1 MLKLELESGT
11 IVDALVDSGAS
22 TNFVAA
28 EVVEDI
34 PKRNC
39 GDYVVTGA
47 FPGNRSFNQLVSLG
61 FGITASIQRAL
72 CGSKKF

>member
-1 MLKLELESGT
+1 MVQLL
-11 IVDALVDSGAS
+11 IVDSGAS
-22 TNFVAA
+22 TNFVA

-61 FGITASIQRAL
+61 FWYNGLSFRERFAVLRNFD
-72 CGSKKF
+72 KN